1 MSIGQS
7 GARQPQRA
15 CGNVSKSRRARVAEL
30 ADALDLGSSGATHG
44 GSTPPSRTNLPARV
58 AACSVR
64 QYPVAMADRPDL
76 SALKIDEH
84 VRRGPQRHGR
94 RVLVILTV
102 GLLALGGTGYALLR
116 EQVPEVQTAIVRAD
130 KGGRPT
136 LLNASGYVTPRHR
149 GRQDHRARERDVC
162 GGGDARRGWA
172 GPGATR

>member
-1 MSIGQS
+1 MGVQL
-7 GARQPQRA
+7 PP
-15 CGNVSKSRRARVAEL
+15 L
-30 ADALDLGSSGATHG
+30 A
-44 GSTPPSRTNLPARV
+44 PPLPAQV

-84 VRRGPQRHGR
+84 ARRGPQRHGR

-130 KGGRPT
+130 KGGRP
-136 LLNASGYVTPRHR
+136 ASPSTASRRGSCWPGSRSARPTRGSRWPSRTSTTASCGRPLPASWSPRTPSA
-149 GRQDHRARERDVC
+149 GRWCPPSPRAAASRAR
-162 GGGDARRGWA
+162 ASPPSW
-172 GPGATR
+172 T

>member
-1 MSIGQS
+1 MGVQL
-7 GARQPQRA
+7 PP
-15 CGNVSKSRRARVAEL
+15 L
-30 ADALDLGSSGATHG
+30 A
-44 GSTPPSRTNLPARV
+44 PPLPAQV

-84 VRRGPQRHGR
+84 ARRGPQRHGR

-130 KGGRPT
+130 KGGRPA
-136 LLNASGYVTPRHR
+136 LLNASGYVTPRRR
-149 GRQDHRARERDVC
+149 GRQDHRARERDLR
-162 GGGDARRGWA
+162 GGGDARRS
-172 GPGATR
+172 GPDPRAP